1 MYQELNEKIKKAKMV
16 SISEQ
21 ATMNSDNYRY
31 KKRYCSKCKF
41 FNVDTWECNKKRV
54 LRICVKENLRNVE

>member
-1 MYQELNEKIKKAKMV
+1 MYEELNEKIKKAKMV

-41 FNVDTWECNKKRV
+41 FNTRTWECNKKRI
-54 LRICVKENLRNVE
+54 LRICVKENLRNME